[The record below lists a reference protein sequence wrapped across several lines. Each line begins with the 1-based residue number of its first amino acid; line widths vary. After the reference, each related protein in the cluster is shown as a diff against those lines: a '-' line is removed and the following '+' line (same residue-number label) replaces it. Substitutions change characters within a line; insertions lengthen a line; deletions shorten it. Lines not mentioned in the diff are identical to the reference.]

1 MDSNTFDLLIGFA
14 RQYRRA
20 GKTAAAAALAV
31 TVPKAAAGDRDAIE
45 LCKLELRTQEVKI
58 LARQERRQRAA
69 ILQRRYWERE
79 RKRKAEAAHAKFLW
93 HCQQEVRAMNAA
105 SRRDEEHW
113 GPWQEAG
120 ADAAH
125 EWK

>member
-1 MDSNTFDLLIGFA
+1 MDSNTWNLLLSFA

-20 GKTAAAAALAV
+20 GNSAAADALAV
-31 TVPKAAAGDRDAIE
+31 TVPKAAAGDRDAVE

-79 RKRKAEAAHAKFLW
+79 RKRKAEAAHAKFVW
-93 HCQQEVRAMNAA
+93 HCEQEVRAMNAA
-105 SRRDEEHW
+105 SRREVQ
-113 GPWQEAG
+113 GPWQDAG

>member
-1 MDSNTFDLLIGFA
+1 MDNNTWDLLIGFA

-20 GKTAAAAALAV
+20 GNDTAAAALAV
-31 TVPKAAAGDRDAIE
+31 TIPAAAAGDRDAIE
-45 LCKLELRTQEVKI
+45 LCKLELRIQEVK
-58 LARQERRQRAA
+58 LLVQHERRRRAA
-69 ILQRRYWERE
+69 TLRRRYWERE
-79 RKRKAEAAHAKFLW
+79 RKRKAEAAHAKFVW
-93 HCQQEVRAMNAA
+93 HCEQEVRAMNAA
-105 SRRDEEHW
+105 SRREVR

>member
-1 MDSNTFDLLIGFA
+1 MDGNTWDLLIGFA

-20 GKTAAAAALAV
+20 GKTAAADALAV
-31 TVPKAAAGDRDAIE
+31 TVPKAAAGDRDAME
-45 LCKLELRTQEVKI
+45 LCKLELRRQEVAI
-58 LARQERRQRAA
+58 LARRERQRRAA
-69 ILQRRYWERE
+69 TLRRRYWERE
-79 RKRKAEAAHAKFLW
+79 RKRKADAAHAKFLW
-93 HCQQEVRAMNAA
+93 HCQQHVRELNAA
-105 SRRDEEHW
+105 SRREVQ

>member
-1 MDSNTFDLLIGFA
+1 MDNNTWNLLLSFA

-20 GKTAAAAALAV
+20 GNSAAAAALAV
-31 TVPKAAAGDRDAIE
+31 TVPKAAAGDREAME
-45 LCKLELRTQEVKI
+45 LCKLELRTQEVAI
-58 LARQERRQRAA
+58 LARQQRQRRAA
-69 ILQRRYWERE
+69 TLRRRYWERE
-79 RKRKAEAAHAKFLW
+79 RKRKADAAHNRFVW
-93 HCQQEVRAMNAA
+93 ECEQQVRAMNAA
-105 SRRDEEHW
+105 SRREVR